1 MRTITLHLCA
11 LTVTVALNGCGSPA
25 APAPD
30 GDGTAGSTVSG
41 GSANTA
47 GNGAASAGGPSGGST
62 AAGGASSGGGATATG
77 AGGGTAGAATG
88 GKAGA
93 GSGGTAGAATGGTTG
108 AGGATTGGASATG
121 GAASGPDCSATLPTG
136 GTPYS
141 GAMAN
146 GTADGLGYGIWS
158 NGSGGTITV
167 FNNAHAFSASWNNG
181 GDFLAHLG
189 LDFNGTS
196 AKSYTAYSSIKAD
209 IVETKTGTGGGY
221 SSLGMYGWTQKPCV
235 EWYIVDDSFN
245 KMPTQKS
252 SVTTTIDGGT
262 YYLITNST
270 SGSGGNACES
280 GHAGP
285 WTQMWSVRST
295 ARQCGTITVSDH
307 FAAWTK
313 QGWALGNL
321 TSVHIN
327 VEVGGGMGSI
337 QFPVAN
343 VTASSN

>member
-1 MRTITLHLCA
+1 MRTIPLHFCA
-11 LTVTVALNGCGSPA
+11 LTVAFALSGCSSSSAPPVLDGENGL
-25 APAPD
+25 
-30 GDGTAGSTVSG
+30 AGSTMNG
-41 GSANTA
+41 GAANASA
-47 GNGAASAGGPSGGST
+47 GGAASAGAASGGSS
-62 AAGGASSGGGATATG
+62 AAGGASLGGATATG
-77 AGGGTAGAATG
+77 AGGGTAGSATG
-88 GKAGA
+88 GTA
-93 GSGGTAGAATGGTTG
+93 GSGTGGTTGSGGAATGGA
-108 AGGATTGGASATG
+108 AGGL
-121 GAASGPDCSATLPTG
+121 DCSAMMPTG
-136 GTPYS
+136 GTPHT

-146 GTADGLGYGIWS
+146 GSADGLGYGIWS

-167 FNNAHAFSASWNNG
+167 FNTAHAFSASWNNG

-189 LDFNGTS
+189 LDFNG
-196 AKSYTAYSSIKAD
+196 AKSYTAYGTITAD
-209 IVETKTGTGGGY
+209 IVETKTGSGGGY

-270 SGSGGNACES
+270 SGTGGNACEA

-295 ARQCGTITVSDH
+295 ARQCGAITVSDH

-313 QGWALGNL
+313 QGWTLGNL

-337 QFPVAN
+337 EFPVAN
-343 VTASSN
+343 VTTSSN

>member
-1 MRTITLHLCA
+1 MRTMSLHFCA
-11 LTVTVALNGCGSPA
+11 LIVTLALSGCSSSSAPPILDGENGQ
-25 APAPD
+25 
-30 GDGTAGSTVSG
+30 AGSTMNG
-41 GSANTA
+41 GT
-47 GNGAASAGGPSGGST
+47 ASAGASGGASAGAASGGST
-62 AAGGASSGGGATATG
+62 AAGGASLGGATATG
-77 AGGGTAGAATG
+77 AGGGGGGGGGRAGSATGGTAGSATGGTPGTGGAATG
-88 GKAGA
+88 GA
-93 GSGGTAGAATGGTTG
+93 
-108 AGGATTGGASATG
+108 ATG
-121 GAASGPDCSATLPTG
+121 GAAGGLDCSAMMPTG
-136 GTPYS
+136 GTPHS

-158 NGSGGTITV
+158 NGSGGTVTV

-189 LDFNGTS
+189 LDFNGS
-196 AKSYTAYSSIKAD
+196 KSYTAYGTITAD
-209 IVETKTGTGGGY
+209 IVETKTGGGGPY

-245 KMPTQKS
+245 NMPTQKS

-270 SGSGGNACES
+270 SGTGGNACEA

-295 ARQCGTITVSDH
+295 ARQCGAITVSDH

-313 QGWALGNL
+313 QGWTLGNL

-337 QFPVAN
+337 EFPVAN
-343 VTASSN
+343 VTTSSN